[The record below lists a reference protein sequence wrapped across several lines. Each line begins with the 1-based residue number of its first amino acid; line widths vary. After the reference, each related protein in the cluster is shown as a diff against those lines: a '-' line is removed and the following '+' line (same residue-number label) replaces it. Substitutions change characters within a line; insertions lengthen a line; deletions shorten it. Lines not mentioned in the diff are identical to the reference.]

1 RFIVNHEGDPLSAD
15 GIKHIDAIKL
25 AAKEAIKT
33 TPWEGSKIYVGG
45 TAAMFKDM
53 QEGSNYD
60 LMIAGVAALCLIF
73 IIMLIITRAVV
84 AALVIVGTVVV
95 SLGSAFGLSV
105 LLWQNIIGLQVH
117 WMAMAMAVI
126 ILWAV
131 GADYNLLLVSRLR
144 EEI

>member
-1 RFIVNHEGDPLSAD
+1 M
-15 GIKHIDAIKL
+15 
-25 AAKEAIKT
+25 
-33 TPWEGSKIYVGG
+33 EGSKIYVGG

-95 SLGSAFGLSV
+95 SLAGAFGMSV
-105 LLWQNIIGLQVH
+105 LVWQHIIGLPVH
-117 WMAMAMAVI
+117 WMVLAMAVI
-126 ILWAV
+126 ILLAV

-144 EEI
+144 EELHAGLHTGMIRAMGAVGRW